1 MSNKEKIESR
11 LIDALDMCK
20 VDKQGEYLEVT
31 FPVITSFNQQLVT
44 LRLYPFEDYYY
55 VSSTDT
61 VFDEYEEYSA
71 NYCEKYYNEFVK
83 DENLSSYEINRYGAY
98 LYKKYDGEYSVRYA
112 VDEFIK
118 FFIELDKYML
128 RNE

>member
-1 MSNKEKIESR
+1 MSNKKQIESR

-20 VDKQGEYLEVT
+20 VDRKDDYLEVI

-44 LRLYPFEDYYY
+44 LRLYPYEDYYY

-61 VFDEYEEYSA
+61 VFDEYEEYST
-71 NYCEKYYNEFVK
+71 NYCEKYYNEFTK
-83 DENLSSYEINRYGAY
+83 IDNLNNYQMNRYNAF
-98 LYKKYDGEYSVRYA
+98 LYKKYDGEYSARYA

-128 RNE
+128 ENE